1 MMIQILAIFPC
12 YSMPHKLN
20 IPNLGLGLFLHGFK
34 QARCALISQFFLHFK
49 LFTHGCRLAN
59 QYYIRKEYVG
69 SNIVSESIPTSSSF
83 PSSGCNAYMSCYFL
97 PFLGLEKVFNQIL
110 ETEGNACHA
119 FGICEGAFG
128 NVYLVFEK
136 VQLVFVKVYLVHI
149 WERVKAARL
158 SMSYNRC

>member
-1 MMIQILAIFPC
+1 M
-12 YSMPHKLN
+12 
-20 IPNLGLGLFLHGFK
+20 
-34 QARCALISQFFLHFK
+34 
-49 LFTHGCRLAN
+49 
-59 QYYIRKEYVG
+59 
-69 SNIVSESIPTSSSF
+69 
-83 PSSGCNAYMSCYFL
+83 
-97 PFLGLEKVFNQIL
+97 FNQIL